1 MLFHGPMFIHQ
12 RKQYESYHQFASGLS
27 QLQPSLKMLKAFGT
41 DGEQALYSAFQAVF
55 PDAVY
60 LRRTV
65 HMKRNIKDKLKS
77 MAVPTY
83 ISNDF

>member
-1 MLFHGPMFIHQ
+1 
-12 RKQYESYHQFASGLS
+12 
-27 QLQPSLKMLKAFGT
+27 MLKAFGT

-60 LRRTV
+60 LWRTV